1 VIVPLVVLI
10 LAFLP
15 MAFEA
20 RRASPHDRAL
30 RQAGAVEPP
39 DDVYRWMQIVYPATF
54 LSMAAEAAIR
64 RVEVD
69 QVFAAGIVVFLLG
82 KAMKYWAI
90 ATLGP
95 RWTFRVLVPPS
106 SMLVTDGPYRYI
118 RHPNYVGVVGEI
130 AGLALVARAAISG
143 PLSIVSFAVLIALR
157 IRVEERTLDQASSH

>member
-1 VIVPLVVLI
+1 
-10 LAFLP
+10 

-20 RRASPHDRAL
+20 RLASRHDRAL
-30 RQAGAVEPP
+30 RQAGAFEPP

>member
-20 RRASPHDRAL
+20 RRASRHDRAL